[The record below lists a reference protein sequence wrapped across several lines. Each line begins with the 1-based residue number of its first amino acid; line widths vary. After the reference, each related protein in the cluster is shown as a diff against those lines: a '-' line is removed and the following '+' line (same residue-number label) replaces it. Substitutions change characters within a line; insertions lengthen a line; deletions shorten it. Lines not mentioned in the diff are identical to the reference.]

1 MAQPGH
7 FGYAQIV
14 AWLRAASVL
23 AIFMSAGGV
32 ATADRK
38 TIIKDT
44 SDNFVVVTTTYAHGK
59 SLRWESEVLV
69 PGDPQRPVANIL
81 NADRGASYVLDL
93 NAREYVAPRSAEPI
107 LTLAMWLH
115 RPRISS
121 SGKTVRI
128 YSEAV
133 DTGERRQM
141 FGLTARH
148 LIIHQRTTAE
158 AGACSCNSTL
168 ERDGWYVPA
177 VSASAYQGTFLVAV
191 GQRAGIISS
200 PRARGLNRDLLS
212 RKEKRG
218 RLSIE
223 RITDAG
229 AIYDAGKFSSFRTG
243 RSTPACLNLLRI
255 SCASIRFLGS
265 MR

>member
-1 MAQPGH
+1 
-7 FGYAQIV
+7 
-14 AWLRAASVL
+14 
-23 AIFMSAGGV
+23 MSAGGV

-44 SDNFVVVTTTYAHGK
+44 SDNFEVVTTTYAHGK

-158 AGACSCNSTL
+158 AGACSGNSTM

-177 VSASAYQGTFLVAV
+177 VSASAYQGTFLMAV
-191 GQRAGIISS
+191 GRAC
-200 PRARGLNRDLLS
+200 RDN
-212 RKEKRG
+212 
-218 RLSIE
+218 IVV
-223 RITDAG
+223 AG
-229 AIYDAGKFSSFRTG
+229 ARIEPGFALAERETRTSLERADHGRGSDIRRREVLEFSDRKIDPSLFEPPADFVRVDTLRG
-243 RSTPACLNLLRI
+243 EHALSWSEHLELNWRELERSVE
-255 SCASIRFLGS
+255 SWFE
-265 MR
+265 